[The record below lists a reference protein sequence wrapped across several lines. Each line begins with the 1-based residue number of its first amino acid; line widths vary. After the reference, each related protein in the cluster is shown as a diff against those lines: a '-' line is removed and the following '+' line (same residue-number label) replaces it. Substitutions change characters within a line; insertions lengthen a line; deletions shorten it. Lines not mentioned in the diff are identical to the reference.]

1 MTGIESGMRQ
11 NGTKG
16 RGRSSSG
23 KYGTTAVPYAGQV
36 PRLSDVRLSFGYN
49 KGQQGNRPRPLDCNG
64 QFPLV
69 FGAVSRNAPRHDLTS
84 LSCKFPQ
91 CLWIFV
97 FDLYIRIGAEST
109 EFPSMKELF
118 LRSRTFARTSGCR
131 CRVHATSPPSHR
143 FLPALTV
150 RYPSHLLR
158 PFLLR

>member
-1 MTGIESGMRQ
+1 MRK

-16 RGRSSSG
+16 RGSSASG
-23 KYGTTAVPYAGQV
+23 NKGTAAVPCAGQV
-36 PRLSDVRLSFGYN
+36 PRLSDVRLSFGYD

-69 FGAVSRNAPRHDLTS
+69 FGAVSRNAPRHDLAS
-84 LSCKFPQ
+84 LRCKFPQ
-91 CLWIFV
+91 CLRIFV
-97 FDLYIRIGAEST
+97 FDLYIRIGAESA
-109 EFPSMKELF
+109 EFSSMKKLL
-118 LRSRTFARTSGCR
+118 LRSRAFARTPGCR

-150 RYPSHLLR
+150 RYPPYLPR